1 MIEKKVPCKVYVKH
15 AMCECGG
22 ELKCDTECNVMLV
35 IYPPQYLHVCERCGK
50 QENLLKVYPCVEYE
64 EKKGCKLCQ

>member
-22 ELKCDTECNVMLV
+22 EMKCDTERNAMLA
-35 IYPPQYLHVCERCGK
+35 IYPPQYPHVCER
-50 QENLLKVYPCVEYE
+50 
-64 EKKGCKLCQ
+64 